1 MFIDSDIAS
10 ITRNDLCEWMDV
22 ESNINGK
29 KGMVEYAMSEEDD
42 SKVLKVVPRK
52 IRTMMD
58 KTVSLPTSNCPLQ
71 LV

>member
-10 ITRNDLCEWMDV
+10 ITRNDLWEWMDV